1 MNYDYKIIDV
11 DPNKRFLYRALLYL
25 AILLS
30 TVGVALV
37 ILLILFER
45 YLTLILPVAFFLVS
59 AIISILVGKQTKVY
73 SYHFTE
79 NALKI
84 EGKNGLISSFD
95 IADLLIIKNASKS
108 DFFDKR
114 ILKFAFF
121 KSRIVLKNTLNNN
134 NLSPEYF
141 IVSDNSDRKLLLALD
156 EYALALFGG
165 VK

>member
-45 YLTLILPVAFFLVS
+45 YLTLILPGAFFLVS

-134 NLSPEYF
+134 SLSPEYF
-141 IVSDNSDRKLLLALD
+141 IVSDDSDRKLLLALD

>member
-121 KSRIVLKNTLNNN
+121 KCRIVLKNTLNNN